1 MAVTWKKL
9 AYSEDV
15 IEKTFLTAKGDLVGA
30 SGTGSPVVL
39 GVGSNGQVLVA
50 DSSEASGLKWVA
62 APADG
67 DFMADGSVPMTG
79 NLDFAGNQAED
90 MVLQTVADAAARGAL
105 TPSIGQVVW
114 QTDEL
119 TPYICTVDA

>member
-15 IEKTFLTAKGDLVGA
+15 IEKTFLTAKGDLIAA
-30 SGTGSPVVL
+30 SGAGAPAVL
-39 GVGSNGQVLVA
+39 GVGTNGQVLTA
-50 DSSEASGLKWVA
+50 DSVEAGGVKWADPSG
-62 APADG
+62 DG

-79 NLDFAGNQAED
+79 NLDFAGNQADD
-90 MVLQTVADAAARGAL
+90 MVLQTVADSTARAGL
-105 TPSIGQVVW
+105 TPTIGQVAW

-119 TPYICTVDA
+119 AAYICTVDS